1 LTHIRDVAATK
12 KIQSQTPAHLH
23 TLKRGVSNCLK
34 TKAKSYVY
42 SKYGAL
48 SDNEITSKLKTYFRV
63 SMRSLEKTDD
73 SSYGTML
80 QMLSFF
86 ELVGQLVK
94 EKYVRLNDIDSLFRG
109 AILDIGVAYVDHIK
123 DEVIA
128 HAPRVLVK
136 RRLGSAGLGG

>member
-1 LTHIRDVAATK
+1 
-12 KIQSQTPAHLH
+12 
-23 TLKRGVSNCLK
+23 
-34 TKAKSYVY
+34 
-42 SKYGAL
+42 
-48 SDNEITSKLKTYFRV
+48 
-63 SMRSLEKTDD
+63 MRSLEKTDD